1 MRHCKRFVKGF
12 GKTRSIGADWAQ
24 VNKFFGRKCHG
35 KSQRPGRPNMTLFLE
50 RGFGN
55 SKQ

>member
-24 VNKFFGRKCHG
+24 VNKLIWPEMSWQKP
-35 KSQRPGRPNMTLFLE
+35 KARP
-50 RGFGN
+50 
-55 SKQ
+55 SKYDIIS